1 MGAVP
6 SSPGAE
12 SGEEAPPTAGT
23 FASGVP
29 VGPSGILAA
38 DPGGN
43 AAGASPELVAGAP
56 PEVAAAALPETPASD
71 LPQPLRLPGLTE
83 AERAALGLAEAGSGP
98 DPVPGSTAGSAPG
111 PAIGSPAGPVSG
123 PGFGPATVPAP
134 GPAFESTAK
143 SAQRPAFGPAPGPAL
158 GSASVSD
165 PEPAIR
171 PATGPAPGP
180 AFGSTAESAQRPAF
194 GPAPGRA
201 PGPAFGPDTEP
212 APGSNAGSGP
222 GLASGPTAGSALG
235 PAPGP
240 APGLEPAPGRAPG
253 PASGLAPGLV
263 AGSAPGRGVG
273 SAAGPSSEPAAEPAP
288 GPGAESV
295 PGPAP
300 EPASTHAPVSTADTD
315 PDARDRQAPAGWAE
329 YHLPSLDL
337 LPLPES
343 ERGLSED
350 EILERA
356 SLLERTLASFGVE
369 ATVIDF
375 SFGPAV
381 TRYELQ
387 PGPGVRVNKFTAL
400 ADDIALALAATDV
413 RVEAPIPGKSAVGI
427 EVPNKERLA
436 VPLREVLQSPEFLA
450 STSKLTVALGKDNAG
465 NPVVGDLARMP
476 HLLIAGATG
485 SGKSVCMNTL
495 ICSLLYKARPD
506 EVKMLMIDPKMVE
519 LSMYNGIPHL
529 MAPVVTDPRRAAG
542 FLKGAVK
549 EMESRYE
556 LFAALGVR
564 NITQYNQLV
573 RDNPGPD
580 PDHPRRPLP
589 YIVIFIDELADLMMV
604 APADVED
611 AICRLA
617 QMARACGIHLVIAT
631 QSPRVDVIT
640 GLIKANIPSRIAFAV
655 SSQVDSRVILDA
667 AGAERLLGRGDML
680 YHPAG
685 LPKPIRAQGAYISE
699 ASVEK
704 LVQFVKAQGRPEY
717 TAQEV
722 PLENGGRR
730 GRNGT
735 YGPQAAQEAAAPQS
749 AVDEALPE
757 AARIIIEHGHASVS
771 LLQRRLRCNYTK
783 AVRLIDQLEEM
794 GFIGPHQGS
803 KPREVLATMAKWHE
817 VFGDRAGG
825 PRPPAE

>member
-1 MGAVP
+1 MEHTVRSRSAD
-6 SSPGAE
+6 ADE
-12 SGEEAPPTAGT
+12 PPAG
-23 FASGVP
+23 
-29 VGPSGILAA
+29 
-38 DPGGN
+38 N
-43 AAGASPELVAGAP
+43 
-56 PEVAAAALPETPASD
+56 
-71 LPQPLRLPGLTE
+71 
-83 AERAALGLAEAGSGP
+83 P
-98 DPVPGSTAGSAPG
+98 DPVPTEGGDGDGVEVRTEARAEARTEALAEASVGGDEPPGVPLNAEMDVTDVGVAVEGADWVGVGVAVEGADWVGAGAAVEDGDVGAADAAAEDVDHTSGGAAALAQAGTAPSALAG
-111 PAIGSPAGPVSG
+111 TSSPAE
-123 PGFGPATVPAP
+123 PGYDTGVTADDDEVAAT
-134 GPAFESTAK
+134 
-143 SAQRPAFGPAPGPAL
+143 AL
-158 GSASVSD
+158 PELQTPTPPPLLRLPELTDAERASLGLAG
-165 PEPAIR
+165 PEPV
-171 PATGPAPGP
+171 
-180 AFGSTAESAQRPAF
+180 
-194 GPAPGRA
+194 
-201 PGPAFGPDTEP
+201 
-212 APGSNAGSGP
+212 
-222 GLASGPTAGSALG
+222 LADS
-235 PAPGP
+235 
-240 APGLEPAPGRAPG
+240 
-253 PASGLAPGLV
+253 
-263 AGSAPGRGVG
+263 
-273 SAAGPSSEPAAEPAP
+273 
-288 GPGAESV
+288 
-295 PGPAP
+295 
-300 EPASTHAPVSTADTD
+300 
-315 PDARDRQAPAGWAE
+315 

-343 ERGLSED
+343 ERGLSDD

-356 SLLERTLASFGVE
+356 ALLEQTLASFGVE
-369 ATVIDF
+369 ATVVDF
-375 SFGPAV
+375 TVGPAV

-400 ADDIALALAATDV
+400 AVDIALALAATDV

-436 VPLREVLQSPEFLA
+436 VPLREVLQSLEFLA
-450 STSKLTVALGKDNAG
+450 STSKLTVALGKDNSG
-465 NPVVGDLARMP
+465 DPVVGDLARMP

-485 SGKSVCMNTL
+485 SGKSVCMNTI

-529 MAPVVTDPRRAAG
+529 TAPVITDVRKAAG
-542 FLKGAVK
+542 YLKGAVK
-549 EMESRYE
+549 EMEARYE
-556 LFAALGVR
+556 LFASLGVR
-564 NITQYNQLV
+564 SIEQYNRLV
-573 RDNPGPD
+573 AVDPGPD

-611 AICRLA
+611 SICRLA
-617 QMARACGIHLVIAT
+617 QMARACGMHLVIAT

-685 LPKPIRAQGAYISE
+685 LSKPIRAQGAYISE

-704 LVQFVKAQGRPEY
+704 LVRFVKAQGQPEY

-730 GRNGT
+730 GRNGHASQ
-735 YGPQAAQEAAAPQS
+735 GAPGLQNGQDAQAPS

-794 GFIGPHQGS
+794 GLIGPHQGS
-803 KPREVLATMAKWHE
+803 KPREVRATMATWHE
-817 VFGDRAGG
+817 LFGNRS
-825 PRPPAE
+825 AEPGSGQRDE